1 MFENTLI
8 ELPFSESFKK
18 KQADTS
24 FEAEGNAPNGVN
36 TCQNGD
42 DICEGDQDVI
52 PLEDDE
58 DFPSYVSFLN

>member
-1 MFENTLI
+1 MIENILI
-8 ELPFSESFKK
+8 GFNGLPFSESFKK

-24 FEAEGNAPNGVN
+24 VGAEEHAPNGVS
-36 TCQNGD
+36 TCLNGD

-58 DFPSYVSFLN
+58 DFPS